1 MKNKIIEGQVIPFDQ
16 SNIDTDA
23 IIPKQYLKSIKKS
36 GFGPYLFDSL
46 RYTDPG
52 DLSTTKKRSKNPNF
66 VLNIKP
72 YSSGNIILANDNFG
86 CGSSREHA
94 VWALKDYGIEAV
106 ISTSFADIFYR
117 NSFKNGLL
125 LISIKKDELEKIFN
139 EISISTKY
147 NLTIN
152 IQSQTITTPN
162 NRTYSFTI
170 SDSDKERII
179 FEYDDI
185 ELSLKHQ
192 DKIRTYENRMKL
204 LKPWVFEK
212 NND

>member
-36 GFGPYLFDSL
+36 GFGPFLFDSL

-52 DLSTTKKRSKNPNF
+52 DLGTTEKRNLNSDF

-72 YSSGNIILANDNFG
+72 YSDGNIILANDNFG

-94 VWALKDYGIEAV
+94 VWALKDYGIEAI

-125 LISIKKDELEKIFN
+125 LISLKKDELENIFG
-139 EISISTKY
+139 EISASPKY

-152 IQSQTITTPN
+152 IQNQTITTPN
-162 NRTYSFTI
+162 SQVYSFVI
-170 SDSDKERII
+170 SGSDKERII

-185 ELSLKHQ
+185 ELSLKHE
-192 DKIRTYENRMKL
+192 DKIRNYESEMKL
-204 LKPWVFEK
+204 KKPWIFEN

>member
-1 MKNKIIEGQVIPFDQ
+1 
-16 SNIDTDA
+16 
-23 IIPKQYLKSIKKS
+23 
-36 GFGPYLFDSL
+36 
-46 RYTDPG
+46 
-52 DLSTTKKRSKNPNF
+52 
-66 VLNIKP
+66 
-72 YSSGNIILANDNFG
+72 
-86 CGSSREHA
+86 
-94 VWALKDYGIEAV
+94 VWALKDFGIEAI

-125 LISIKKDELEKIFN
+125 LISIKKDELDKMFR
-139 EISISTKY
+139 EITMSPKY

-152 IQSQTITTPN
+152 IQNQTITTPN
-162 NRTYSFTI
+162 DQVYSFAI

-185 ELSLKHQ
+185 ELSLKHK
-192 DKIRTYENRMKL
+192 DKIKIYEDRMKL

>member
-1 MKNKIIEGQVIPFDQ
+1 
-16 SNIDTDA
+16 
-23 IIPKQYLKSIKKS
+23 
-36 GFGPYLFDSL
+36 
-46 RYTDPG
+46 
-52 DLSTTKKRSKNPNF
+52 
-66 VLNIKP
+66 LNIEP

-125 LISIKKDELEKIFN
+125 LISLKKDELENIFG
-139 EISISTKY
+139 EISASPKY

-152 IQSQTITTPN
+152 IQNQTITTPN
-162 NRTYSFTI
+162 SQVYSFVI

-185 ELSLKHQ
+185 ELSLKHE
-192 DKIRTYENRMKL
+192 DKIRNYESEMKL
-204 LKPWVFEK
+204 KKPWIFEN